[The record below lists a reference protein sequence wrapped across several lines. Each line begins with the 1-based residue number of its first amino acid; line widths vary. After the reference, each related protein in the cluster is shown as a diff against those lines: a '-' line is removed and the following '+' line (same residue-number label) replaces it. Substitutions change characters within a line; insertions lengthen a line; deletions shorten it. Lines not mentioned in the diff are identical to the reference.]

1 VGLCIIHREY
11 FVSSSMDPIIGGGY
25 PYCCD
30 RIFNNTPFFTNEG
43 TCYTT
48 KEDIVES
55 YASSMSSIKI
65 WLNIS
70 EEASPG
76 ICPLFSSRSRNYI
89 SPSSPPP
96 PPPSTSR
103 STPFTILITQNFQ
116 LTHNFQNYT
125 CFS

>member
-1 VGLCIIHREY
+1 MEY
-11 FVSSSMDPIIGGGY
+11 YVSSSMDSTGGRGY

-76 ICPLFSSRSRNYI
+76 ICPFFARRDVVGTLPNTYHSSSSSSSSFSSSSSLSTYI
-89 SPSSPPP
+89 
-96 PPPSTSR
+96 
-103 STPFTILITQNFQ
+103 FNGK
-116 LTHNFQNYT
+116 
-125 CFS
+125 

>member
-1 VGLCIIHREY
+1 MYDNSSAFFRPRCNEFVTFCDIHSEVY
-11 FVSSSMDPIIGGGY
+11 LSPAIDTTDGAF
-25 PYCCD
+25 PYCCE

-48 KEDIVES
+48 KEDIVEN

-76 ICPLFSSRSRNYI
+76 IYTLFFVALPL
-89 SPSSPPP
+89 
-96 PPPSTSR
+96 
-103 STPFTILITQNFQ
+103 
-116 LTHNFQNYT
+116 
-125 CFS
+125 